1 MFFFAV
7 AIFPWD
13 GIFRDV
19 GCRGGCNFFFAL
31 YIARLLLFSKYF
43 FLEGRGRGV
52 GKFHFLLFISKAI
65 SLLVFCCCFL
75 FFFSMNEGIL

>member
-1 MFFFAV
+1 MQLQYFRGMGYSEMSVVEAAV
-7 AIFPWD
+7 IS
-13 GIFRDV
+13 
-19 GCRGGCNFFFAL
+19 FFAL

>member
-1 MFFFAV
+1 MQLQYFRGMGYSEMSVVEAAV
-7 AIFPWD
+7 ISFL
-13 GIFRDV
+13 
-19 GCRGGCNFFFAL
+19 L
-31 YIARLLLFSKYF
+31 YNIARLLLFSKYF